1 MLTLPA
7 AIIPILTPFATLF
20 QRRTWLKVQVLLMG
34 AILTPGK
41 RTVTS
46 ALRAMG
52 LSHDGAFAK
61 YHQVLNRAS
70 WSSLK
75 LSRVLLRLLLHYLDQ
90 KVGPLVFGIDET
102 PSASSG
108 QALERRWG
116 QRISARAIYRDP
128 VRSSKSQ
135 FVKASGLR
143 WISLMYLAYIPWAAR
158 VWALPVLTA
167 LAPSERYYQRL
178 GRAHKKLTD
187 RARQMIIQLRRWLP
201 QRYLV
206 LVGDSSYAVL
216 ELLHF
221 CQTMAHPVT
230 FITRLRL
237 DAALYEPAPHRNPG
251 QKGRPRKVG
260 QRLPTLKSL
269 LDRPETI
276 WESTEVNWY
285 DGGSRQLAVSS
296 GTAVWYNRGKP
307 VVPIRWVLIRDP
319 FAKFEP
325 QALLCTDP
333 EVPASQVVEW
343 FVLRWQLEVTFQ
355 EVRTHLGV
363 ETQRQWSDLAI
374 ARTTPAL
381 LGLFSWVTLAA
392 HVLTAGQRIPVG
404 STAWYEKPWPTFSDA
419 IALVRRALWPASA
432 TFCMSGSEPDMQ
444 KVPVSLFNRFIDT
457 LCYAA

>member
-20 QRRTWLKVQVLLMG
+20 QRRTWMKAQVLLMG
-34 AILTPGK
+34 VILTPGK
-41 RTVTS
+41 RTVTA
-46 ALRAMG
+46 ALRVMG
-52 LSHDGAFAK
+52 LSHDGTFGK

-70 WSSLK
+70 WSSLR
-75 LSRVLLRLLLHYLDQ
+75 LSRVLLCLLLRYLDSGE
-90 KVGPLVFGIDET
+90 GPLVFGIDET
-102 PSASSG
+102 
-108 QALERRWG
+108 LERRRG
-116 QRISARAIYRDP
+116 QQISAKGIYRDAI
-128 VRSSKSQ
+128 RSSKSQ

-158 VWALPVLTA
+158 VWALPVLSA

-178 GRAHKKLTD
+178 GRAHKRLTD

-206 LVGDSSYAVL
+206 LVADSSYAVL

-221 CQTMAHPVT
+221 CQSLAHPVT

-237 DAALYEPAPHRNPG
+237 DAALFLPAPPRRPG
-251 QKGRPRKVG
+251 QLGRPRKVG

-269 LDRPETI
+269 LEQPETV
-276 WESTEVNWY
+276 WESINVNWY
-285 DGGSRQLAVSS
+285 DGSSRPLEVSS

-307 VVPIRWVLIRDP
+307 SVPIRWVLIRDP
-319 FAKFEP
+319 FGKFEP

-333 EVPASQVVEW
+333 EVPASQAIEW

-355 EVRTHLGV
+355 EVRAHLGV

-381 LGLFSWVTLAA
+381 FGLFSWITLAA
-392 HVLTAGQRIPVG
+392 HVLMAGQVTSVR
-404 STAWYEKPWPTFSDA
+404 SAAWYAKSLPTFSDA
-419 IALVRRALWPASA
+419 MALVRRQLWPASA